1 LVVAELQ
8 DHMAAA
14 FHQLMELILLFL
26 QFWQSKP
33 LVVAAEVIMT
43 LLEMVLQAAV
53 VAAAVAVKH
62 LLEDLELLAKVL
74 LAAMLQEPQTM
85 ALVVEAALQPLVEV
99 EQEALA
105 ALEVLAL

>member
-14 FHQLMELILLFL
+14 FHQLMELFL
-26 QFWQSKP
+26 HLRQSNP
-33 LVVAAEVIMT
+33 LVVALEVIMR
-43 LLEMVLQAAV
+43 LLELAVQAAV
-53 VAAAVAVKH
+53 VAEAVAVKH

-85 ALVVEAALQPLVEV
+85 ALVVEAALETLVEV

-105 ALEVLAL
+105 ALEVLVL